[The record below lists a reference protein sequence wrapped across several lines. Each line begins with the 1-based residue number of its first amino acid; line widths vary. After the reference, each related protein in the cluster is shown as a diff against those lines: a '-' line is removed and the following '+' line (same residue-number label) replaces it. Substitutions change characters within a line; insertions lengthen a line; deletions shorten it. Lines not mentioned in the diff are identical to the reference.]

1 MSASLFNLL
10 AYLYLRL
17 TRHLCGIAAAI
28 DVVNATDAA
37 GERRQVEVEGPVV
50 DDAVVLIV

>member
-17 TRHLCGIAAAI
+17 TRHLCGIAAATASCRLFGRKE
-28 DVVNATDAA
+28 VLGCQT
-37 GERRQVEVEGPVV
+37 RRGSSFCRNQ
-50 DDAVVLIV
+50 